1 MKLLKCT
8 MKGNDSIGLSILTLN
23 FLIKFR
29 KFSTKK
35 LQTLLKV
42 TNLNV
47 VDPELHFIFLQLKTF
62 EDRSNS
68 RLNHNFPQTSERF
81 RQNCKTYQCFS
92 QLFAGFI
99 SEQTFSVLYLKGPK
113 DKAKA
118 YQVCSE
124 HLC

>member
-1 MKLLKCT
+1 M
-8 MKGNDSIGLSILTLN
+8 
-23 FLIKFR
+23 IKFR

-42 TNLNV
+42 KNSNV
-47 VDPELHFIFLQLKTF
+47 VDPELHFIFLQLKIF

-68 RLNHNFPQTSERF
+68 RLNHNFMQTSGRF
-81 RQNCKTYQCFS
+81 RQNCKIYQYFF

-99 SEQTFSVLYLKGPK
+99 SKQTFSVLCLKDPR

>member
-1 MKLLKCT
+1 M
-8 MKGNDSIGLSILTLN
+8 IE
-23 FLIKFR
+23 FR

-42 TNLNV
+42 KNSNV

-68 RLNHNFPQTSERF
+68 RLNHNFMQTSGRF
-81 RQNCKTYQCFS
+81 RQNCKIYQCFS
-92 QLFAGFI
+92 QLFECFI
-99 SEQTFSVLYLKGPK
+99 LEQTFSVLYLKGQK

-118 YQVCSE
+118 YQVCSGR
-124 HLC
+124 LC